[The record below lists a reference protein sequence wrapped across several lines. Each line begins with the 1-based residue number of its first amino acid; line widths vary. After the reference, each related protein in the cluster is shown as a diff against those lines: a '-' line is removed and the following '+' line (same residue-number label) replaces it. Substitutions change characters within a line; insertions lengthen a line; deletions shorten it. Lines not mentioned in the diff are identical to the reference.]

1 MNCIACKN
9 GHLYLGHVTLSLTRG
24 ETLVVVKQV
33 PAQVCDNCGEYTLD
47 SDIAHRV
54 YSQAD
59 VGGVLVALLSR
70 AHDLQ
75 RRGCLNTMQRW
86 VRLIHDLPSS
96 RWLCGD
102 GCPSST

>member
-9 GHLYLGHVTLSLTRG
+9 GHLYAGHVTLSLTRG
-24 ETLVVVKQV
+24 ETLVVIKQV

-59 VGGVLVALLSR
+59 AATTHNAEVEILRYA
-70 AHDLQ
+70 A
-75 RRGCLNTMQRW
+75 
-86 VRLIHDLPSS
+86 
-96 RWLCGD
+96 
-102 GCPSST
+102 